1 MAKLLFI
8 SFNTICFGLCQ
19 TLCIFALWIE
29 WSCKPLDKGK
39 LTAFPRLNIVSINL
53 KMSDMLKFEELPKI
67 NSERW
72 LLLKDF
78 EGEVW
83 KDVVG
88 YEGLYKVS
96 NYGRIKA
103 LGRMRK
109 THHNGLAQIKDR
121 IIRNIPNVGK
131 DGTYYYASFAKKDG
145 ENSSKKILVHRV
157 VAMAF
162 LPNPN
167 KQPQVN
173 HKDENPSN
181 NIVFVNKDGSVDF
194 FKSNLEWC
202 TAFHNIHYGTR
213 DERVRESRIKSGM
226 SFGVV
231 EIDEQNNII
240 NRYVSIRHAAK
251 ILHTNANRFSKW
263 CKQGGGVW
271 KNGKIYKM
279 LEVYDR

>member
-1 MAKLLFI
+1 M
-8 SFNTICFGLCQ
+8 
-19 TLCIFALWIE
+19 WIE

-39 LTAFPRLNIVSINL
+39 LTALPRLNIVSRNL
-53 KMSDMLKFEELPKI
+53 KMSAMLKFEELPEV

-72 LLLKDF
+72 LSLEDL

-121 IIRNIPNVGK
+121 IIRNTPNINR
-131 DGTYYYASFAKKDG
+131 DERYYYVSFAKKEG
-145 ENSSKKILVHRV
+145 ENFSKKIFVHRV

-162 LPNPN
+162 LPNYN
-167 KQPQVN
+167 NYPQVN

-181 NIVFVNKDGSVDF
+181 NIVFVNKDGSIDF
-194 FKSNLEWC
+194 LKSNLEWC
-202 TAFHNIHYGTR
+202 TAKYNVNYGTR
-213 DERVRESRIKSGM
+213 EERARETRIKSGM
-226 SFGVV
+226 SIGVV
-231 EIDEQNNII
+231 EIDEQDNII
-240 NRYVSIRHAAK
+240 NRYVSIKQAAK
-251 ILHTNANRFSKW
+251 ILHTNASRFSKW

>member
-88 YEGLYKVS
+88 YEGLYEVS

-121 IIRNIPNVGK
+121 IIRN
-131 DGTYYYASFAKKDG
+131 
-145 ENSSKKILVHRV
+145 
-157 VAMAF
+157 
-162 LPNPN
+162 
-167 KQPQVN
+167 
-173 HKDENPSN
+173 
-181 NIVFVNKDGSVDF
+181 
-194 FKSNLEWC
+194 
-202 TAFHNIHYGTR
+202 
-213 DERVRESRIKSGM
+213 IKSGM